1 MAEELVSPQKIRED
15 MKGEKE
21 AVESIARTQEIY
33 LQAQENKESPFPL
46 THTYLLAL
54 AKDEKTSAID
64 TFLVGKFME
73 KYPQIPVETT
83 TDTRMGKIALPM
95 GMILNNFDRSIKI
108 ATEAGYDL
116 EQTGEELIEKA
127 KSVLGK
133 IEGKKQEEFDKTVFQ
148 AMEKTGGI
156 PSNLAKNIQEVWWER
171 IIPNMVTGKLLKKS
185 AVKREPSLA
194 IQKGTSQ

>member
-1 MAEELVSPQKIRED
+1 MTEELVSPQKIRED

-33 LQAQENKESPFPL
+33 LQAQEDKESPFPL
-46 THTYLLAL
+46 THIYLLAL